1 MSRQIATIPTS
12 LPPGLYQQ
20 AGGLPSSNPG
30 SVRSHATGAS
40 GSFSPVQST
49 FARQIQPQYTGQ
61 NMLQPDNTGYTPSY
75 QQQAKPAA
83 PHLPAR
89 PNPSKIGTGAFSPR
103 QGTGAPAWD
112 VTAAEKANADDFFS
126 KLDAQRLGYI
136 EGDIVVPFM
145 RESNLPDEDLA
156 QIWYVDVMLL
166 YYIYLT
172 WFLAQ
177 GSCGYQRRRSSY
189 P

>member
-1 MSRQIATIPTS
+1 
-12 LPPGLYQQ
+12 
-20 AGGLPSSNPG
+20 
-30 SVRSHATGAS
+30 
-40 GSFSPVQST
+40 
-49 FARQIQPQYTGQ
+49 
-61 NMLQPDNTGYTPSY
+61 MLQPDNTGYTPSY

-156 QIWYVDVMLL
+156 QIWYVDVIFL
-166 YYIYLT
+166 YHIYLT
-172 WFLAQ
+172 WFFAQ
-177 GSCGYQRRRSSY
+177 GSRGYQRRRSSY
-189 P
+189 PRWFRRRDVPHPEETQRRRDSLCPSLVVNPSVHALHERSVTFLSRSASARACP